1 MIRKHEA
8 IRGYLDEVC
17 SRVRSSVAHRD
28 IRYELENHLEE
39 LVLEREE
46 EGMERD
52 EAVLWAIHQM
62 GNPVEVGDGLHA
74 VHRPRMHWG
83 LLVGVMMF
91 VMFGIFAMFAVEEEI
106 TTGNSVMY
114 AQYVNYKI
122 LSVGIGLFLMVF
134 FYFFNYRMIRS
145 YSYGLY
151 VVIIAGMLLTGLT
164 GVSVNGASHYL
175 SLPFFTLDWFGISP
189 YLLMIAAPGMIMSW
203 KNHKRFWLLTTTA
216 FLIVPMLLFLQF
228 TTLGN
233 LMLYIAGYQLL
244 LLYMT
249 RSWWTI
255 WLQGIAMG
263 LFMLLGIIQRNFSM
277 ERITTFL
284 NPDKDPD
291 GWGYIYRV
299 SEESIRSAGWWGH
312 GIKGEITKVVPNI
325 PNENVVVF
333 LIYSFGWTFG
343 IVLLISLVYFVGR
356 FLQANRAVRDPYGR
370 TLGTGVV
377 GMLSFQM
384 VYSLLMTLGL
394 VPFVGIPFPF
404 LSYGGSHLMI
414 EMAVI
419 GLVLGIYRRKDLVG
433 SSGDLHAQR
442 P

>member
-8 IRGYLDEVC
+8 IRVYLNDVC
-17 SRVRSSVAHRD
+17 SRVRSLEAHRE
-28 IRYELENHLEE
+28 IRQELENHLEE

-52 EAVLWAIHQM
+52 EAVLWAISQM
-62 GNPVEVGDGLHA
+62 GSPTEVGDGLHS

-83 LLVGVMMF
+83 LLVGVLMF
-91 VMFGIFAMFAVEEEI
+91 VIFGILAMYAVEEEI

-134 FYFFNYRMIRS
+134 FYFFNYRKIRS

-151 VVIIAGMLLTGLT
+151 TVIIAGMLLTGLT
-164 GVSVNGASHYL
+164 GVSVNGTSHYL
-175 SLPFFTLDWFGISP
+175 RLPFFTLDWFGISP
-189 YLLMIAAPGMIMSW
+189 YLLMVAAPGMIMNW

-233 LMLYIAGYQLL
+233 LMLYIAGYLLL

-255 WLQGIAMG
+255 GIHAIAMG
-263 LFMLLGIIQRNFSM
+263 LFMLLGMIQRNFSM

-291 GWGYIYRV
+291 GSGYIYRV
-299 SEESIRSAGWWGH
+299 TGESIRSAGWWGQ
-312 GIKGEITKVVPNI
+312 GIKGELTKVVPNI
-325 PNENVVVF
+325 PNENIVVF
-333 LIYSFGWTFG
+333 LIYSFGWVIG
-343 IVLLISLVYFVGR
+343 IVLLISVVYFVGR
-356 FLQANRAVRDPYGR
+356 LLQANRAVRDPYGR
-370 TLGTGVV
+370 ALGTGVV

-384 VYSLLMTLGL
+384 VFSLFMTLGL

-414 EMAVI
+414 ELATM

-433 SSGDLHAQR
+433 SSGELQTQS